1 MESVIQLLAS
11 RAISRKGRLK
21 RSRPVK
27 VEAGENMAEST
38 DALGGDADEDEDEDE
53 DEAED
58 EDEKEHGDI
67 HGGEDESSDEDSDE
81 DAERQSA
88 ENDD

>member
-1 MESVIQLLAS
+1 LAS
-11 RAISRKGRLK
+11 RAISKKGRLK

-38 DALGGDADEDEDEDE
+38 DALGGDADEDEDEEE
-53 DEAED
+53 DED

-81 DAERQSA
+81 DVERQSA